1 MSFSVNVVNMKKIH
15 PDVGF
20 RKDTL
25 DDIKLQSHKWNKD
38 IQRYV
43 VLSFDEVSIKDDLI
57 FDIVSGEL
65 VGFDNLGNN
74 MNIFQ
79 SIRDSQL
86 TERASRKALVFM
98 VNGIASPLNCSLA

>member
-1 MSFSVNVVNMKKIH
+1 MSFSLNVVKMKKIH

-25 DDIKLQSHKWNKD
+25 DDIKLQCQKWNKD

-43 VLSFDEVSIKDDLI
+43 ALSFDEMSIKDDLV

-65 VGFDNLGNN
+65 VGVANLGDN

-79 SIRDSQL
+79 SNKDSQL
-86 TERASRKALVFM
+86 TESVASKVLVFI